1 MKLGS
6 FLFALMALGGSALA
20 SRAADTYNIDPAH
33 SSVGFAVT
41 HMVINTVHGKFKDF
55 TGTVSV
61 EDGQVQN
68 SVATI
73 QAKSIETGVDRRDN
87 HLRSADFFDV
97 EKFPTITFKSKR
109 AEKRGSE
116 SILIGDFTMHGVT
129 KELALPITLKGPI
142 KDPWGNNRI
151 GLQARAKLNRRDYGL
166 TYNQALETGG
176 LVVSDEIEIEINA
189 EAVKPAKK

>member
-1 MKLGS
+1 MKLVY
-6 FLFALMALGGSALA
+6 FLGVLVALGGADLE

-33 SSVGFAVT
+33 STVGFAVT
-41 HMVINTVHGKFKDF
+41 HMVINTVHGKFKEF
-55 TGTVSV
+55 TGSVSV

-73 QAKSIETGVDRRDN
+73 QAKSIDTGVERRDN

-97 EKFPTITFKSKR
+97 EKFPTIAFKSKR

-116 SILIGDFTMHGVT
+116 SVLIGDFTMHGVT
-129 KELALPITLKGPI
+129 KELALPVTLKGPI

-166 TYNQALETGG
+166 TYSQALETGG

-189 EAVKPAKK
+189 EAVKPAAK